1 MSADDRRARRLAE
14 NEALAREVNE
24 HVGDVAAAWY
34 AEDEQLE
41 FMCECS
47 LPDCQERIRLRMA
60 EYAHVRSSPHWFV
73 MVPDHLLAEI
83 EREVERIGD
92 HVVVEKIGAGRD
104 VAERTA

>member
-24 HVGDVAAAWY
+24 RVGEVAAGWY

-47 LPDCQERIRLRMA
+47 LPDCTDRVRLRMA
-60 EYAHVRSSPHWFV
+60 EYSHVRSSPHWFA
-73 MVPDHLLAEI
+73 MVPEHLLPEI

-92 HVVVEKIGAGRD
+92 YVVAEKIGAGRD
-104 VAERTA
+104 VAEETA